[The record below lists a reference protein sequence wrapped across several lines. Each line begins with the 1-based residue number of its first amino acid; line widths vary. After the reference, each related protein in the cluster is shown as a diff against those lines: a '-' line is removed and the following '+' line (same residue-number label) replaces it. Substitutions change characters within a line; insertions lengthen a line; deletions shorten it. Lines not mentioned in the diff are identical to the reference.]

1 MIQAYYYTNE
11 NNVNIKFK
19 IFLRS
24 YQESVLNMFFAIKLK
39 LLFETRSFLT
49 ISTFLKVLLNIFFL
63 NEDLKLTL

>member
-49 ISTFLKVLLNIFFL
+49 ISTFLKVLLNISFL